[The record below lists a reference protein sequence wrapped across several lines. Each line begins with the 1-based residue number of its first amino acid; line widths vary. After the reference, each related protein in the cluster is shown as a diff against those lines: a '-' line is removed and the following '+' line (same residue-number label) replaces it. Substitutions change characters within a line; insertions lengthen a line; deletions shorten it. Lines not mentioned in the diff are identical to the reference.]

1 MTTRQK
7 KKLYKKRYHVDRIGK
22 NVSIKRSLDASYV
35 VTRRILKTM
44 EKVIMRGLD
53 GCKGCEGCKY
63 NGCRWNEEP
72 CDSCTIN
79 NNHYEARGEND
90 K

>member
-1 MTTRQK
+1 MTTRRK

-35 VTRRILKTM
+35 VTRRILKIFD
-44 EKVIMRGLD
+44 KVILRGD
-53 GCKGCEGCKY
+53 GCIGCKHI
-63 NGCRWNEEP
+63 GLPWDEEP
-72 CDSCTIN
+72 CDSCTGED
-79 NNHYEARGEND
+79 NHYEARGEND